1 MFGQALL
8 QSFIGSTTGA
18 NDILLDSVD
27 LESLQPQ
34 QEKQDY
40 TPVYVLGA
48 IAILVIAVLA
58 LKK

>member
-1 MFGQALL
+1 M

-18 NDILLDSVD
+18 NDVVLDSVD
-27 LESLQPQ
+27 LESLQPE
-34 QEKQDY
+34 QEKQDF

>member
-18 NDILLDSVD
+18 NDVVLDSVD
-27 LESLQPQ
+27 LESLQPE
-34 QEKQDY
+34 QEKQDF

>member
-18 NDILLDSVD
+18 NDVVLDSVD
-27 LESLQPQ
+27 LESLQTE
-34 QEKQDY
+34 QEKQDF